1 MKRHGV
7 TWELGSEVN
16 DMSKPKIVLIGSRT
30 LGRGDD
36 QIGVVLMTNFLRFLA
51 ELEPKPKALI
61 LWNTGVKLAADDGER
76 TVEKLQAQEHLRQ
89 LQEQGVEILVCQT
102 CLDYFGLRDKVV
114 VGKISGMKHFVS
126 LLMSGEYEVVSV

>member
-1 MKRHGV
+1 
-7 TWELGSEVN
+7 
-16 DMSKPKIVLIGSRT
+16 
-30 LGRGDD
+30 
-36 QIGVVLMTNFLRFLA
+36 
-51 ELEPKPKALI
+51 
-61 LWNTGVKLAADDGER
+61 
-76 TVEKLQAQEHLRQ
+76 LRQ

>member
-1 MKRHGV
+1 
-7 TWELGSEVN
+7 
-16 DMSKPKIVLIGSRT
+16 MSKPKIVLIGSRT

-36 QIGVVLMTNFLRFLA
+36 QIGAVIMTNFLRFLA

-126 LLMSGEYEVVSV
+126 LLMSGEYEVLSV